1 MEREILRKLVEL
13 INKGHVI
20 TLEADDFGENTLTLH
35 IDDLHTHCGVPDG
48 SFDDLVESLYE
59 LVVNGRGLSFARS

>member
-1 MEREILRKLVEL
+1 MEREILCKLVEL

-20 TLEADDFGENTLTLH
+20 TFEADIYGENTLTLY
-35 IDDLHTHCGVPDG
+35 IDNLHTHCGVPGG

-59 LVVNGRGLSFARS
+59 LLVNGRGLSFARG